1 MTMLFSTDLALLVFW
16 LWRARVRP
24 GEVSMG
30 NRKVLMFATGALPK
44 LPARGEHPDRL
55 RRRIQHRRSGGIV
68 RLDKRYGERTY
79 IDEAHCT
86 GALGPTGA
94 GAAEHLGVLDD
105 IDIIIRMFSKSLASV
120 GGFVFST
127 TAGVGDDRG
136 TRQQGS
142 HADQKAIAPQRSNQ
156 RIGRP
161 SRPCVALAED
171 LERLEVNAIERNAGS
186 HRRACASLVA
196 SFAAGVPCMGRR
208 RAPSSGGERFTF
220 TEIQPVREA
229 RPRTDDAFTA
239 ALVAAFYCLRPR
251 VAARSPM
258 PTHRCRQRRRTRVLT
273 SVRVPGRVVRRG
285 CCVWS
290 PRASIVH
297 SRSHSLGHLGR
308 RYIPRER
315 HGNIHLWVRRDP
327 HGELSA
333 VRCCDYPALES
344 FAQMVARRN
353 HSRFQLRPA
362 ISRD

>member
-1 MTMLFSTDLALLVFW
+1 MLFSTDLALLVSW

-136 TRQQGS
+136 T
-142 HADQKAIAPQRSNQ
+142 
-156 RIGRP
+156 
-161 SRPCVALAED
+161 ALSE
-171 LERLEVNAIERNAGS
+171 N
-186 HRRACASLVA
+186 
-196 SFAAGVPCMGRR
+196 P
-208 RAPSSGGERFTF
+208 
-220 TEIQPVREA
+220 
-229 RPRTDDAFTA
+229 TDGPF
-239 ALVAAFYCLRPR
+239 
-251 VAARSPM
+251 
-258 PTHRCRQRRRTRVLT
+258 
-273 SVRVPGRVVRRG
+273 
-285 CCVWS
+285 
-290 PRASIVH
+290 
-297 SRSHSLGHLGR
+297 
-308 RYIPRER
+308 
-315 HGNIHLWVRRDP
+315 
-327 HGELSA
+327 
-333 VRCCDYPALES
+333 
-344 FAQMVARRN
+344 
-353 HSRFQLRPA
+353 
-362 ISRD
+362 

>member
-1 MTMLFSTDLALLVFW
+1 MLFSTDLALLVFW

-142 HADQKAIAPQRSNQ
+142 HADQKAIAPKRSNQ

-258 PTHRCRQRRRTRVLT
+258 PGASLPATKADACTDERARPWSRRTPRVLRLEPT
-273 SVRVPGRVVRRG
+273 SV
-285 CCVWS
+285 
-290 PRASIVH
+290 
-297 SRSHSLGHLGR
+297 
-308 RYIPRER
+308 
-315 HGNIHLWVRRDP
+315 N
-327 HGELSA
+327 
-333 VRCCDYPALES
+333 
-344 FAQMVARRN
+344 
-353 HSRFQLRPA
+353 RP
-362 ISRD
+362 